1 MAGCALHAHRHGRV
15 GVAPSA
21 DLVGESKPRRAGWLA
36 RNRAIGVRP
45 AATWRPSHRMATTDR
60 ASLAALEAVVAFT
73 TPSNWRSNSC
83 SSAVSCL
90 VGANV
95 TVPCSAAGMSHSR
108 PWKVSTC
115 GTARRAARMSGWI
128 LSMETFSCATRPWL
142 VIASQFSPNCAACW
156 TCWRTLF
163 WASEEL
169 LRVAVVV
176 ARQPQEPLRT
186 IRRGGR
192 AAERRGAGGHRA
204 QQPQPAQE
212 SAAAQIGGAQLT
224 VRNRLVQERGH
235 RLVVVMVV
243 LGVLARVPGHL
254 SSSTSCQVDR
264 RPSTVE
270 RRPRPRVTP
279 GRHES
284 ATFAPTITL
293 AMADLR
299 WRGSAIIKRA
309 RGGSGTDWSSLASGS
324 VASDAVGPA
333 IDHAW
338 RPGSLPGTPPGQPQ
352 GSRWRCAGARPRW
365 RPAPRWRSGWWPGG
379 ATRTRPRARAAA
391 PRPRRWRPQVRT

>member
-1 MAGCALHAHRHGRV
+1 MPTATV
-15 GVAPSA
+15 GSA
-21 DLVGESKPRRAGWLA
+21 S
-36 RNRAIGVRP
+36 
-45 AATWRPSHRMATTDR
+45 TWRPSHRMATTDR

-192 AAERRGAGGHRA
+192 AAERQGARSSVLLDVVPGRSPSQHCRA
-204 QQPQPAQE
+204 AT
-212 SAAAQIGGAQLT
+212 LT
-224 VRNRLVQERGH
+224 AGDARQTRVCDFCPNNHACDGRLAVAGLSDHQARQGRLWH
-235 RLVVVMVV
+235 RLVE
-243 LGVLARVPGHL
+243 LG
-254 SSSTSCQVDR
+254 
-264 RPSTVE
+264 
-270 RRPRPRVTP
+270 
-279 GRHES
+279 
-284 ATFAPTITL
+284 
-293 AMADLR
+293 
-299 WRGSAIIKRA
+299 
-309 RGGSGTDWSSLASGS
+309 
-324 VASDAVGPA
+324 
-333 IDHAW
+333 
-338 RPGSLPGTPPGQPQ
+338 
-352 GSRWRCAGARPRW
+352 
-365 RPAPRWRSGWWPGG
+365 
-379 ATRTRPRARAAA
+379 
-391 PRPRRWRPQVRT
+391 